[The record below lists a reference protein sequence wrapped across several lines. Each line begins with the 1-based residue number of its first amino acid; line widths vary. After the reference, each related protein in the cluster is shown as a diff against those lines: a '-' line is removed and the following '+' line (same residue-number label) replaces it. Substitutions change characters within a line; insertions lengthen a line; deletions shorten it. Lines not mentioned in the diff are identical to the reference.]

1 MSENVTSDAATNS
14 GGKFTPGPWHIDWN
28 RGMAPR
34 IIGVYAPGQTR
45 EIADVRFHNGSDDP
59 HVHANARLI
68 AAAPETAAERDRLK
82 ALNAD
87 LLTALRNMT
96 ALANNMRET
105 IEGGNFVTRYEIP
118 FGYFNAAYVAMEQA
132 ESLTRT

>member
-1 MSENVTSDAATNS
+1 MTDTRSALQIRRDVIALVSDGLETL
-14 GGKFTPGPWHIDWN
+14 KPK
-28 RGMAPR
+28 MAEITEGIAG
-34 IIGVYAPGQTR
+34 II
-45 EIADVRFHNGSDDP
+45 
-59 HVHANARLI
+59 
-68 AAAPETAAERDRLK
+68 AERDRLK

-118 FGYFNAAYVAMEQA
+118 FGYFNAAYVAMEKA
-132 ESLTRT
+132 ES